1 MEHKSDKCR
10 KCQTRKSCELY
21 NVDMCKESLHDA
33 TSSLIEKM
41 GVVII
46 GVIFVLGFVLMTLN
60 AIGVNPISCI
70 S

>member
-1 MEHKSDKCR
+1 
-10 KCQTRKSCELY
+10 
-21 NVDMCKESLHDA
+21 MCKESLHDA